1 MDILKYRGLDYSDFR
16 VPGEFEPQ
24 EYVILGWPAMAEC
37 IKGYSLHKAFA
48 QLIKIMV
55 EQAEGVTVYVN
66 CPDPA
71 RVESCKKALAEE
83 DVDIEQVVITTYP
96 DGSNWTRDY
105 GPDIMVDDK
114 GHRLLANPRFNMYG
128 QSTIDSVTS
137 TLCAKFA
144 PHLALEIGCRDFLNS
159 H

>member
-48 QLIKIMV
+48 QLIKIIA

-66 CPDPA
+66 CPDQA

-83 DVDIEQVVITTYP
+83 DFLGIQRTDHISGRQQL
-96 DGSNWTRDY
+96 
-105 GPDIMVDDK
+105 DK
-114 GHRLLANPRFNMYG
+114 GLRPRHTG
-128 QSTIDSVTS
+128 
-137 TLCAKFA
+137 
-144 PHLALEIGCRDFLNS
+144 G
-159 H
+159 